1 MDACMRQ
8 SADPQPEIPANH
20 IPIAQE
26 IMYRTLVVPA
36 LRGEFHRVRM
46 CVEGPIPHPADG
58 PLVIYLT
65 HSSWWDAYLLFLL
78 YYKVLNGG
86 FQNYIMM
93 EAKQLRAYRFFAW
106 CGAFSI
112 DRKIPGDVDRSIAY
126 IANRLRERRDRCLWI
141 FPQGR
146 IAPTDRRP
154 IVAYPGIA
162 RVVQQAG
169 GATLWP
175 VALRYEFRGEQQPEV
190 LIRCGPAHY
199 ATGTEHEDALTATI
213 AARLTTL
220 ADQLRDDTLAE
231 TFDHYRVLL
240 RGREGINRW
249 FDDWRA
255 RLAGRTPRSNR

>member
-1 MDACMRQ
+1 MLE

-26 IMYRTLVVPA
+26 IMYRTLVIPA
-36 LRGEFHRVRM
+36 MRREFHWVRI
-46 CVEGPIPHPADG
+46 CVDGPIPRPADG
-58 PLVIYLT
+58 PLVIYVT
-65 HSSWWDAYLLFLL
+65 HGSWWDAYMLFLL
-78 YYKVLNGG
+78 YYRVLGGG

-112 DRKIPGDVDRSIAY
+112 DRKIPGDADRSLAY
-126 IANRLRERRDRCLWI
+126 IANRLRERHDRCLWI

-162 RVVQQAG
+162 RVVKQAG

-190 LIRCGPAHY
+190 LIRCGPLHY
-199 ATGTEHEDALTATI
+199 AAGDVEEEALTEEVRQ
-213 AARLTTL
+213 RLTSA
-220 ADQLRDDTLAE
+220 ADQLRDDTLAD
-231 TFDHYRVLL
+231 TFDHYHMLL
-240 RGREGINRW
+240 RGRDGINRW

-255 RLAGRTPRSNR
+255 RLAGRKPSSNR

>member
-1 MDACMRQ
+1 MSGD
-8 SADPQPEIPANH
+8 ADPQPEIPANH

-26 IMYRTLVVPA
+26 VIYRTLVLPA
-36 LRGEFHRVRM
+36 VRGEFHRVRVR
-46 CVEGPIPHPADG
+46 VEGPIPHPADG
-58 PLVIYLT
+58 PLVVYLT
-65 HSSWWDAYLLFLL
+65 HSSWWDAYMLFLL
-78 YYKVLNGG
+78 YYKILDGG

-112 DRKIPGDVDRSIAY
+112 DRKIPGDVDRSIGY

-162 RVVQQAG
+162 RVVKQAG

-190 LIRCGPAHY
+190 LIHCGPAHY
-199 ATGTEHEDALTATI
+199 APGDQNEQALTEEVG
-213 AARLTTL
+213 ARLCAA
-220 ADQLRDDTLAE
+220 ADRLRDDTLHE
-231 TFDHYRVLL
+231 TFDQYRVLL

-249 FDDWRA
+249 FDGWQA
-255 RLAGRTPRSNR
+255 RLAGRKPGSSR